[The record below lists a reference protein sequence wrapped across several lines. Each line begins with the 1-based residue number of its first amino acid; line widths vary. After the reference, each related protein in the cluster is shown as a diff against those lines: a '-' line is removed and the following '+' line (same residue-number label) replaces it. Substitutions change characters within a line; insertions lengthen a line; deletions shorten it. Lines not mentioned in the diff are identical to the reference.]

1 MASKEI
7 RTHYSGFIIFAVK
20 LVTVATGI
28 AFTLIVANWL
38 SQNEYG
44 VWGIFNIIIPYF
56 TMLSAA
62 VSFWT
67 MRFVARGKEGASKT
81 GVIANMTFALVAT
94 LIYLGLIPILTT
106 TFRLESHLAVYVV
119 MAIQIIETYLI
130 VVLES
135 SLQATRPHFI
145 GYGIL
150 CGEVLKVL
158 FAYVLIAQLQLALLG
173 VAFSVILAF
182 VFKIAFYLRILSKEL
197 RQRFKLNYVREWF
210 KGSTFNIYHI
220 IGGRIASVVFF
231 MIAIY
236 GGEVGTSYYYA
247 ASQIANIIT
256 YSSFIA
262 FALQPKLLAERNLNE
277 ATTSLRLVMMFAIPM
292 TAGIL
297 ALPSSFLVF
306 LKESGEYAPAAPIL
320 MILAVNSLILT
331 ITSILTNVLF
341 GIERVDEQAK
351 IAIRKVIK
359 SRLFIAF
366 SLPYVHSAIALPT
379 AFFAVTNLAKNDP
392 LLIATYATG
401 ISTTAHLITLCILY
415 YFLRRDAKVNIP
427 WRSISKYVLAS
438 TIMAVILYSVHP
450 TSRSMTLIFTA
461 IGGTLYISL
470 LLLLDNETRVLVRQV
485 WQTMRKSQ
493 KT

>member
-7 RTHYSGFIIFAVK
+7 RTHYSGFIVFAVK

-56 TMLSAA
+56 TLLSGA

-67 MRFVARGKEGASKT
+67 MRFVARGREGASKT
-81 GVIANMTFALVAT
+81 GVIANMTFGLVAS

-119 MAIQIIETYLI
+119 MATQILETYLI

-135 SLQATRPHFI
+135 SLQASRPHFV
-145 GYGIL
+145 GYGL
-150 CGEVLKVL
+150 LSGEVLKVL
-158 FAYVLIAQLQLALLG
+158 FAYVFIVQLQLGLLG
-173 VAFSVILAF
+173 AAFSVILAF
-182 VFKIAFYLRILSKEL
+182 VFKIVFYFQILSKEL
-197 RQRFKLNYVREWF
+197 RQRFKLDYVREWF

-220 IGGRIASVVFF
+220 VGGRIASAVFF
-231 MIAIY
+231 MVAIY

-247 ASQIANIIT
+247 ALQIANIIT

-277 ATTSLRLVMMFAIPM
+277 VTTSLRLVMMFAIPM
-292 TAGIL
+292 TVGVL
-297 ALPSSFLVF
+297 ALPGSFLVF
-306 LKESGEYAPAAPIL
+306 LKESGEYIPATPIL

-331 ITSILTNVLF
+331 ISSILTNVLF
-341 GIERVDEQAK
+341 GIERVDEKAK
-351 IAIRKVIK
+351 ITIRKVIR

-366 SLPYVHSAIALPT
+366 SLPYVQSAIALPAT
-379 AFFAVTNLAKNDP
+379 FFAVTNLAKNDP
-392 LLIATYATG
+392 LLVATYATG
-401 ISTTAHLITLCILY
+401 ISTIAHLATLCILY
-415 YFLRRDAKVNIP
+415 YVLRRDAKVNIP
-427 WRSISKYVLAS
+427 WRSISRYVLAS
-438 TIMAVILYSVHP
+438 TIMAIILYSVHP
-450 TSRSMTLIFTA
+450 TKRSMTLIFTA
-461 IGGTLYISL
+461 IGGTFYLSL
-470 LLLLDNETRVLVRQV
+470 LLLLDSETRVLARQI
-485 WQTMRKSQ
+485 WQTMRGTK